1 MNISGK
7 RIYQE
12 VEYIRKKRGLG
23 VVEESGKEEEGG
35 RVKFRS
41 YLNILFKYT
50 FLFRFEK
57 CQEIGM
63 VSTWVLSGK

>member
-1 MNISGK
+1 M
-7 RIYQE
+7 
-12 VEYIRKKRGLG
+12 
-23 VVEESGKEEEGG
+23 VEESGKEEEGG
-35 RVKFRS
+35 GGLKFRS